1 MAVSHLEAS
10 VRRELG
16 GALLD
21 LQGEI
26 NGFGQESPD
35 AY

>member
-16 GALLD
+16 GALLN
-21 LQGEI
+21 LQGGI
-26 NGFGQESPD
+26 NDFGQEVRD

>member
-16 GALLD
+16 GTLLD
-21 LQGEI
+21 LQGGI
-26 NGFGQESPD
+26 NGFGQEARD

>member
-1 MAVSHLEAS
+1 MTVSHLEAS

-21 LQGEI
+21 LQGGI